1 MAKEK
6 RARKKKQKGLEEAP
20 QKKVEAASS
29 PPSGEVSKLK
39 VPINYDGKGDPSI
52 GYSRLQNIVVQL
64 GRRKGIHTAATLDR
78 ALSYQVRKIQTG
90 IFALDWLTGGGFP
103 LDRITRIGGP
113 KNAAKTT
120 TMLKTLANAQTY
132 CRMCKCPI
140 VVSPSTGE
148 KDCECPQ
155 HRFKLVDSV
164 ALERL
169 KDEDVHTV
177 LAGCLPTHAGCEGS
191 KVYLKDLKGKRV
203 YLEETYRCIPFQAVF
218 IETEHKLDE
227 AWARANG
234 VDTRLVAVVSSP
246 WAEPTIDTTEA
257 VLYTGEVD
265 IVFVDTITMMIG
277 QDAIEK
283 SMDENPKIA
292 GRANIIKRFLEKV
305 VSAQNAGGVMNANPV
320 TLVCNSQVRTKGIG
334 AYRTF
339 LGTSDGNMMDHC
351 VALDLY
357 FREKGFTF
365 ENKEYASYGEYAF
378 TVLKNHVG
386 GSSGVAG
393 TFKMWLDPI
402 GPYKVGDTDDFKHV
416 INYGRQYDLI
426 TGTSGKYSVN
436 CRHVKEGVTFKTIPQ
451 LETFLYD
458 NKTVFL
464 DLRRR
469 VLEKVTQTRTPVKKK
484 EGEVAT

>member
-1 MAKEK
+1 MAVKAKKGREK
-6 RARKKKQKGLEEAP
+6 TTTESTEDKKA
-20 QKKVEAASS
+20 EAAPP
-29 PPSGEVSKLK
+29 PPSVVKPPPTVK
-39 VPINYDGKGDPSI
+39 VDYDGKGNPSV

-78 ALSYQVRKIQTG
+78 ALSYRIRKIQTG

-132 CRMCKCPI
+132 CRMCACPI
-140 VVSPSTGE
+140 VISPKTGN
-148 KDCECPQ
+148 KDCECPK

-164 ALERL
+164 TLERL
-169 KDEDVHTV
+169 KDEDVYTV
-177 LAGCLPTHAGCEGS
+177 LAGGLPTHAGKEGD
-191 KVYLKDLKGKRV
+191 KVFIKDLKGKRV
-203 YLEETYRCIPFQAVF
+203 YLEETYRCIPFQSVYV
-218 IETEHKLDE
+218 ETEHKLDE

-234 VDTRLVAVVSSP
+234 VDTKLVAIISSP

-265 IVFVDTITMMIG
+265 LVFVDTITMFIG
-277 QDAIEK
+277 KDAIEK
-283 SMDENPKIA
+283 SMEDNPRVA
-292 GRANIIKRFLEKV
+292 GRANTIKRFLEKII
-305 VSAQNAGGVMNANPV
+305 SAQNAGGVMNPNPV
-320 TLVCNSQVRTKGIG
+320 TIVCNSQVRTKGIG

-365 ENKEYASYGEYAF
+365 ENKEYASYGEYEF

-393 TFKMWLDPI
+393 TFKIWLDPL
-402 GPYKVGDTDDFKHV
+402 GPYQVGDTDDFKHV
-416 INYGRQYDLI
+416 VNYGRQYGLI
-426 TGTSGKYSVN
+426 KGSTGKYN
-436 CRHVKEGVTFKTIPQ
+436 IECRHVDEGVLFRTVGA
-451 LETFLYD
+451 LETFLQE

-469 VLEKVTQTRTPVKKK
+469 VLEKVIQTRTPTKAKDAK
-484 EGEVAT
+484 

>member
-1 MAKEK
+1 MAVKAKTGREKTTKESTED
-6 RARKKKQKGLEEAP
+6 KKA
-20 QKKVEAASS
+20 EAAQS
-29 PPSGEVSKLK
+29 PPSVVIPPPAVK
-39 VPINYDGKGDPSI
+39 IDYDGKGNPSV

-78 ALSYQVRKIQTG
+78 ALSYRIRKIQTG
-90 IFALDWLTGGGFP
+90 VFALDWLTGGGFP

-132 CRMCKCPI
+132 CRMCACPI
-140 VVSPSTGE
+140 VISPKTGN
-148 KDCECPQ
+148 KDCECPK

-164 ALERL
+164 TLERL
-169 KDEDVHTV
+169 KDEDVYKV
-177 LAGCLPTHAGCEGS
+177 LAGRLPAHAGKEGD
-191 KVYLKDLKGKRV
+191 KVFIKDLKGKRV
-203 YLEETYRCIPFQAVF
+203 YLEETYRCIPFQSVYV
-218 IETEHKLDE
+218 ETEHKLDE

-234 VDTRLVAVVSSP
+234 VDTKLVAIISSP

-265 IVFVDTITMMIG
+265 LVFVDTVTMFIG
-277 QDAIEK
+277 KDAIEK
-283 SMDENPKIA
+283 SMEDNPRVA
-292 GRANIIKRFLEKV
+292 GRANTIKRFLEKII
-305 VSAQNAGGVMNANPV
+305 SAQNAGGVMNPNPV
-320 TLVCNSQVRTKGIG
+320 TIVCNSQVRTKGIG

-365 ENKEYASYGEYAF
+365 ENKEYASYGEYEF

-393 TFKMWLDPI
+393 TFKMWLDPL

-416 INYGRQYDLI
+416 VNYGRQYGLI
-426 TGTSGKYSVN
+426 KGGTGKYN
-436 CRHVKEGVTFKTIPQ
+436 IECRHVDAGVVFRTVGA
-451 LETFLYD
+451 LETFLQE

-469 VLEKVTQTRTPVKKK
+469 VLEKVIQTRTPTKAKDAK
-484 EGEVAT
+484 